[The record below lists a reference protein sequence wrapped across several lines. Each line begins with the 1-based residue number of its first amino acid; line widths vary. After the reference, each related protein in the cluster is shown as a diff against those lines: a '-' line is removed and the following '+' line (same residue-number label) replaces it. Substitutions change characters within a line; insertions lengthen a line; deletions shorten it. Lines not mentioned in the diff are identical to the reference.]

1 MKSNVL
7 IIYTGGTIGMQ
18 KSEKDGSLKPFDFD
32 SVLSKIPILKLIDC
46 NIDSVSFKVP
56 IDSSN
61 MSPDQWIELG
71 QIIEHNYHIYDGF
84 VILHGTDTMAFTAS
98 ALSFLLENLNKPVIL
113 TGSQLPIGIIRSDA
127 RENLINSVEIASA
140 KDKSGEARVKVV
152 AVYFEN

>member
-32 SVLSKIPILKLIDC
+32 SVLSKIPVLKLIDC
-46 NIDSVSFKVP
+46 NIDSISFEVP

-71 QIIEHNYHIYDGF
+71 QIIEKDYHIYDGF

-98 ALSFLLENLNKPVIL
+98 SCQTPLQRLKIVPCNFVIIL
-113 TGSQLPIGIIRSDA
+113 FPRGCTAESIIR
-127 RENLINSVEIASA
+127 
-140 KDKSGEARVKVV
+140 
-152 AVYFEN
+152 

>member
-32 SVLSKIPILKLIDC
+32 SVLSKIPDLKLIDC
-46 NIDSVSFKVP
+46 TIDSVSFKVP

-71 QIIEHNYHIYDGF
+71 QIIEDNYHVFEGF
-84 VILHGTDTMAFTAS
+84 C
-98 ALSFLLENLNKPVIL
+98 K
-113 TGSQLPIGIIRSDA
+113 
-127 RENLINSVEIASA
+127 NSNSRIFFNR
-140 KDKSGEARVKVV
+140 GL
-152 AVYFEN
+152 